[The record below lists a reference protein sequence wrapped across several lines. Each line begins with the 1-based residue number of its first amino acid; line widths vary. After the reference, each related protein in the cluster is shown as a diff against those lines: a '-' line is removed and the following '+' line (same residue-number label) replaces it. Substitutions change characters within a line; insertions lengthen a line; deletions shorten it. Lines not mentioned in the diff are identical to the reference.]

1 MVNYF
6 IFCYLFI
13 IIYMKFVLSCIKI
26 KSFEILSYMRLSCMR
41 YASSSLK
48 FRKEI
53 FVLETSFAK
62 KKIKISKM
70 FGENAL
76 DGSCLKFTGRFE
88 LFLFESLSRPL
99 SSSMSL
105 QRASLCPTPP
115 HLKPLSILYQ
125 LVKTLQKIPLRI

>member
-1 MVNYF
+1 
-6 IFCYLFI
+6 
-13 IIYMKFVLSCIKI
+13 
-26 KSFEILSYMRLSCMR
+26 
-41 YASSSLK
+41 
-48 FRKEI
+48 
-53 FVLETSFAK
+53 
-62 KKIKISKM
+62 M

-125 LVKTLQKIPLRI
+125 LVKTLQKYSYGSISERKLHLDIYYSV